1 MNNKDYCQRFIFE
14 YLDIRGEFVHL
25 ESSYQAVLSNGDYP
39 EVIQRLLGELVCASV
54 LLSSTLKYEGRLAI
68 HAQSEGP
75 LKLLVAECSDKNG
88 VRAIAHFDEERLT
101 DFDQNTSLSA
111 LITGGQLAIMIQ
123 PTKGKQYQGII
134 PLSGNTLSECLE
146 SYFEQ
151 SEQLPTRIYLAA
163 DQQKAGGLLLQQ
175 LSGSPGGLT
184 EEASNQWEHITTL
197 ANTTRSQELTEL
209 SANTLL
215 SRLFVEES
223 IRAFEVQSV
232 NFQCRCSKEKTRFA
246 LSAMER
252 HELEEIIEKK
262 QYIAVDCQF
271 CTTRYEFTRDDLKLL
286 DQAEISQNQTATLH

>member
-1 MNNKDYCQRFIFE
+1 MNNKDYSQRFIFE
-14 YLDIRGEFVHL
+14 DLDIRGEFVHL

-54 LLSSTLKYEGRLAI
+54 LLSSILKYEGRLAI

-75 LKLLVAECSDKNG
+75 VKLLVAECSDKNG
-88 VRAIAHFDEERLT
+88 IRAIAHFDEERMT
-101 DFDQNTSLSA
+101 SFDHNTPLSA

-123 PTKGKQYQGII
+123 PAKGKQYQGIV
-134 PLSGNTLSECLE
+134 PLSGNTLAECLE
-146 SYFEQ
+146 IYFEQ
-151 SEQLPTRIYLAA
+151 SEQLPTRVYLAA

-175 LSGSPGGLT
+175 LPGNPGGVS
-184 EEASNQWEHITTL
+184 EEASNQWDHITTL

-215 SRLFVEES
+215 NRLFVEES

-232 NFQCRCSKEKTRFA
+232 TFQCRCSKEKIGVA

-252 HELEEIIEKK
+252 HDLEEMIEKK
-262 QYIAVDCQF
+262 QSIAVDCQF
-271 CTTRYEFTRDDLKLL
+271 CSTRYEFTRDDLKLL
-286 DQAEISQNQTATLH
+286 DHPEIPQSQTAILH

>member
-1 MNNKDYCQRFIFE
+1 MNNKDYSQRFIFE
-14 YLDIRGEFVHL
+14 DLDIRGEFVHL

-54 LLSSTLKYEGRLAI
+54 LLSSILKYEGRLAI

-75 LKLLVAECSDKNG
+75 VKLLVAECSDENG
-88 VRAIAHFDEERLT
+88 VRAIAHFDEERMT
-101 DFDQNTSLSA
+101 DFDQNTPLSA

-123 PTKGKQYQGII
+123 PAKGKQYQGIV
-134 PLSGNTLSECLE
+134 PLSGNTLAECLE

-175 LSGSPGGLT
+175 LPGNPDGLT

-262 QYIAVDCQF
+262 QCIAVDCQF

-286 DQAEISQNQTATLH
+286 DQPEMPPNQSATLH

>member
-1 MNNKDYCQRFIFE
+1 MNNKDYSQRFIFE
-14 YLDIRGEFVHL
+14 DLDIRGEFVHL
-25 ESSYQAVLSNGDYP
+25 ENSYQSVLSNGDYP

-54 LLSSTLKYEGRLAI
+54 LLSSILKYEGRLAI

-75 LKLLVAECSDKNG
+75 VKLLVAECSDKNG

-101 DFDQNTSLSA
+101 DFDQNTPLSA

-123 PTKGKQYQGII
+123 PAKGKQYQGIV
-134 PLSGNTLSECLE
+134 PLSGNTLAECLE
-146 SYFEQ
+146 GYFEQ

-175 LSGSPGGLT
+175 LPGSPDGVT

-209 SANTLL
+209 SADTLL

-262 QYIAVDCQF
+262 QCIAVDCQF
-271 CTTRYEFTRDDLKLL
+271 CSTRYEFTRDDLKLL
-286 DQAEISQNQTATLH
+286 DQQEASQNQTATLH